1 MRVWPARE
9 RKYNLD
15 IIIFVGS
22 KPEVF
27 DFTPRWKDKLITEKE
42 TCKTSFQNRHLSA
55 SSTSQWK
62 QHGCLPSCPQYW
74 CEGASERGRRSCD
87 WSLCWLATA
96 VCPQSKGSKLSSPI
110 PRKKELETNKQ
121 TIVGLVQVEGL
132 RNNAKGPWHKKG
144 DIRDRHLIFPTHKDP
159 WVLLWYFPDL
169 DLGQFL

>member
-42 TCKTSFQNRHLSA
+42 TCKTRFQNRHLSV

-87 WSLCWLATA
+87 WSLCWLVTA
-96 VCPQSKGSKLSSPI
+96 VYPQSKGSKLSSPI

-121 TIVGLVQVEGL
+121 T
-132 RNNAKGPWHKKG
+132 NNCRISPGGRFEKQCKRAMAQKGWHQRQTPN
-144 DIRDRHLIFPTHKDP
+144 ISHP
-159 WVLLWYFPDL
+159 
-169 DLGQFL
+169 